1 LVIDVQE
8 NIQELQN
15 QLMLP
20 YKANNHEQ
28 LMSRRRK
35 KKTIFLHLQKKYKI
49 NYTFN
54 HQPKKCDKT
63 KKSILSYEEKQKKT
77 NNTNIISINFSFY
90 FKKMKWI
97 FWIFPIIY
105 ST

>member
-28 LMSRRRK
+28 LMSRKTKIFRIK
-35 KKTIFLHLQKKYKI
+35 KKHLKLF
-49 NYTFN
+49 TFN

-63 KKSILSYEEKQKKT
+63 KKSILSYETTKKHL
-77 NNTNIISINFSFY
+77 IEILFR
-90 FKKMKWI
+90 
-97 FWIFPIIY
+97 
-105 ST
+105 